1 MSICPKCGKERC
13 PMCEGKDYR
22 SCWTYLTDKENKD
35 PDCYFLENDKCRL
48 DKNIC
53 PYVDSRDFD
62 NCEKLN
68 K

>member
-1 MSICPKCGKERC
+1 
-13 PMCEGKDYR
+13 MCEGKDYR